1 MEVFILHFRA
11 LIARISLLVFDIVD
25 IEGRF
30 PMDWLKRMNGA
41 MDYIEENLTS
51 SIDYNK
57 AAKIACCSTYH
68 FQRMFSFIT
77 EVHLSEYIRRR
88 RLTLAAF
95 ELQNSD
101 VRVIDIALKYGY
113 DSPEAFTRAF
123 QNLHGVTPTLAR
135 NAGSKL
141 KAYPR
146 MSFHI
151 SIKGDVEMNYRIE
164 ITEAFKVFGKDII
177 IKPEDALPTVL
188 CEFGDEIWENGTH
201 DRINDIVGNPHRT
214 MLYGVHFNFE
224 EDGTR
229 RYMYAWDLPD
239 REISKDYRIIGIP
252 KTTWAVF
259 EGRGKMPDQVAIINI
274 WKRIYSEWFPTSEY
288 EQTEEPC
295 IEKYYWI
302 DEKMEE
308 YICEVWLPIVKK

>member
-77 EVHLSEYIRRR
+77 DVHLSEYIRRR